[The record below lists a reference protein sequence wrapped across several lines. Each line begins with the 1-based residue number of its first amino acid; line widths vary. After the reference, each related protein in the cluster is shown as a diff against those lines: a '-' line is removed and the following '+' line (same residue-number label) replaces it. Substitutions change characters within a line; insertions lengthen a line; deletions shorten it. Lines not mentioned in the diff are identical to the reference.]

1 MVRGSRA
8 KSLALLFSVVATT
21 SVVFAQTQA
30 LREPD
35 WKKLDPETLQHFQSL
50 LRLDTTNPPGNETRA
65 VEYLSR
71 VLTAEGIPFQTFALE
86 PSRANLVA
94 RLKGNGRKRPI
105 LMMGHTDT
113 VTVEPAKWT
122 FPPFSATRDGGYIY
136 GRGSLDDRPHV
147 VAGLMTMIMLK
158 RLNVP
163 LDRDVIF
170 LAESGEEG
178 TTRVGIDFMVDQH
191 FDAIDAEYCVAEN
204 AFIQRNEGRIQL
216 AQVATTEKVP
226 RMVELVA
233 HGPSGHASVP
243 LTGNAVARLS
253 RAIAAVTAWQT
264 PVRLNPTTREYF
276 TRVAALAAP
285 DEAARIRTLLNGT
298 PAQIEEVIQY
308 WAEHTPMYASMLRT
322 SISPTI
328 VNGGL
333 RVNVIPSDATATLDI
348 RMLPDENPDQ
358 FFAELKRVI
367 NDPQVDVKPVE
378 FDGKPRPLG
387 ISTID
392 SDGFRAIQTA
402 VAQNYD
408 TVVVPT
414 MANGASDNAE
424 LRAKGIQCYGIGTV
438 RDLEDG
444 LKGFASHGDQ
454 ERIVET
460 ELYRFVRFN
469 WDVVTSLA
477 RAR

>member
-8 KSLALLFSVVATT
+8 KSLALLFSVVATS

-35 WKKLDPETLQHFQSL
+35 WKKLEPETLQHFQSL

-264 PVRLNPTTREYF
+264 PVRLNPTTRE
-276 TRVAALAAP
+276 
-285 DEAARIRTLLNGT
+285 
-298 PAQIEEVIQY
+298 
-308 WAEHTPMYASMLRT
+308 
-322 SISPTI
+322 
-328 VNGGL
+328 
-333 RVNVIPSDATATLDI
+333 
-348 RMLPDENPDQ
+348 
-358 FFAELKRVI
+358 
-367 NDPQVDVKPVE
+367 
-378 FDGKPRPLG
+378 
-387 ISTID
+387 
-392 SDGFRAIQTA
+392 
-402 VAQNYD
+402 
-408 TVVVPT
+408 
-414 MANGASDNAE
+414 
-424 LRAKGIQCYGIGTV
+424 
-438 RDLEDG
+438 
-444 LKGFASHGDQ
+444 
-454 ERIVET
+454 
-460 ELYRFVRFN
+460 
-469 WDVVTSLA
+469 
-477 RAR
+477 